1 MPSPWEAFVDN
12 LVSGGKKIAK
22 DELKHLLTFA
32 KEDANDFIR
41 GQGTKLER
49 YLNEL
54 ALGQITPEQF
64 ETLVKDLKSLT
75 EMRALEMQVAAK
87 ASAQRLIVGITTLVI
102 QGLVTTI
109 KF

>member
-1 MPSPWEAFVDN
+1 MPSPWETFVDN
-12 LVSGGKKIAK
+12 LVSGGKQIAK
-22 DELKHLLTFA
+22 DELKNLLTFA

-41 GQGTKLER
+41 SQGTKLER

-64 ETLVKDLKSLT
+64 EILVKDLKSLT

-87 ASAQRLIVGITTLVI
+87 ASAQRLIVGITSLI
-102 QGLVTTI
+102 IEGLLTAI
-109 KF
+109 KI